1 MIHSRSRLAL
11 DRRRRR
17 RPTLR
22 SLRRRPQASK
32 LGPPASLKDYLAELS
47 DGNLCGDNF
56 KRRLDG
62 TTRLTF
68 QNVDG
73 IEEFSDGSKQE
84 QLKNW

>member
-1 MIHSRSRLAL
+1 M
-11 DRRRRR
+11 
-17 RPTLR
+17 
-22 SLRRRPQASK
+22 
-32 LGPPASLKDYLAELS
+32 GPPASLKDYLAELS